1 MLKHILENGGV
12 IVYGI
17 MFLSIL
23 GFGVILERGVYFFK
37 NERHSGAVL
46 LYHLEKYMIDG
57 EKEKAIAV
65 CDGFKNSS
73 AIVIKE
79 IINEYE
85 SCNIRGCNY
94 EFLEEKARESA
105 LREMPKLE
113 KNMWILGMAAHVTP
127 LVGLFGT
134 VTGMIQAFMAIST
147 HGTGDP
153 TIVAKGISQALI
165 TTATGLGVAIPA
177 LIFHNFYSKKIEEV
191 LHNMEKNVVEFIN
204 FLRKQRC
211 KNEVKKVF

>member
-1 MLKHILENGGV
+1 MLKHILENGGI

-17 MFLSIL
+17 MFLSII
-23 GFGVILERGVYFFK
+23 GFGVILERGIYFLK
-37 NERHSGAVL
+37 NERHSGAIL
-46 LYHLEKYMIDG
+46 LNHLEKHMIDG
-57 EKEKAIAV
+57 QKEKAVAV
-65 CDGFKNSS
+65 CNGFKNSS
-73 AIVIKE
+73 AAVIKE
-79 IINEYE
+79 IIKEYE
-85 SCNIRGCNY
+85 SCSIRGCNY

-113 KNMWILGMAAHVTP
+113 KNMWILGIAAHVTP

-147 HGTGDP
+147 NGAGDP
-153 TIVAKGISQALI
+153 TIIAKGISQALI

-177 LIFHNFYSKKIEEV
+177 LIFHNFYSKKIEEI
-191 LHNMEKNVVEFIN
+191 LHNMEKNAVEFIN

-211 KNEVKKVF
+211 RNEIKKVF